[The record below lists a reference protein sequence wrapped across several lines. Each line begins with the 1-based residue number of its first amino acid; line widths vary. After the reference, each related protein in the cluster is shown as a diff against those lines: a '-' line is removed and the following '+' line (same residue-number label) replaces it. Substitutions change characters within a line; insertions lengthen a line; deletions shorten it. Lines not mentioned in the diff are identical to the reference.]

1 MSPEPHVS
9 SIDTKTVPG
18 RRVLHFKSLDEV
30 VVDAERLAISPGTKM
45 LGNWPLSQL
54 LTHLATAIHG
64 SIDGISARAPW
75 FVRLAAPL
83 IKGRI
88 LTKGMRPGFRL
99 PKKVEPDFF
108 PAAPSPGEA
117 LDALRAAVTRTHE
130 QRMTSRH
137 PVLGKLTHEEW
148 TQLHLRHAEL
158 HLSFAVPAAATPE
171 PSSG

>member
-1 MSPEPHVS
+1 MQAEPHVTS
-9 SIDTKTVPG
+9 VDTKTVPG

-30 VVDAERLAISPGTKM
+30 VVDAERLAASPDTKM
-45 LGNWPLSQL
+45 LGNWPLGQL
-54 LTHLATAIHG
+54 LMHLATAING

-88 LTKGMRPGFRL
+88 LTKAMRAGFRL

-108 PAAPSPGEA
+108 PSARSPGEA
-117 LDALRAAVTRTHE
+117 LDALRSAVARTKVE
-130 QRMTSRH
+130 RMTSRH

-158 HLSFAVPAAATPE
+158 HLSFALPGT
-171 PSSG
+171 SG